1 MNISNLSNPIN
12 SRSSSVFIDNNFLF
26 GKDETLEPKYTRIFG
41 KNYYINIYYL
51 KIVKP
56 ELNIEKNKINVYLP
70 FIYKKNN
77 NQKLLNTILCKMY
90 TKISEKEIENAMEKA
105 RHLLGFVPEDYE
117 IRKIPGKLA
126 DFNKD
131 FQTITINPY
140 ITMFSKEIIE
150 YIVFHEFCHLKY
162 KTHSKKFYELLK
174 KYQPNYENIEKQ
186 IQNLRY

>member
-12 SRSSSVFIDNNFLF
+12 SRSSSVFIDNNFLL